1 MPLNERFVMSEVTI
15 DELRAKGQVIE
26 YKTPGNILYAGL
38 GRPCPSCKK
47 IWFSS
52 SHDLG
57 SHMRVCRGEWQTSK
71 FNREEEWCSSEK
83 DPKLKLSIQQNGPME
98 LGEWKYSLSQDGK
111 YLKRKR
117 AVNTI

>member
-1 MPLNERFVMSEVTI
+1 MSEVTI
-15 DELRAKGQVIE
+15 EELRAKGQVIE

-47 IWFSS
+47 VWFSS
-52 SHDLG
+52 SYDLG
-57 SHMRVCRGEWQTSK
+57 LHKRVCKGEWQTSK
-71 FNREEEWCSSEK
+71 FNREEEWCPAEK
-83 DPKLKLSIQQNGPME
+83 DPELRLSLQQSGGSLE
-98 LGEWKYSLSQDGK
+98 LGFWKYSLSQNGK